1 MIYCCSVLG
10 GIWLPSQT
18 PTSVAEEG
26 GRQEEEEAQSHVAE
40 GPHTWLGAM
49 AEGSPPALPGGRE
62 GASASLH
69 RNSREPEETRVGA
82 SRTFPRSKI
91 KRRVRTSCQVLW

>member
-26 GRQEEEEAQSHVAE
+26 GRQEEEEAQGHVAE

-69 RNSREPEETRVGA
+69 RNS
-82 SRTFPRSKI
+82 
-91 KRRVRTSCQVLW
+91 